1 MGKLKQSFNNLR
13 GSLIL
18 LCYSLCAL
26 FMGAFLLYLV
36 YSALSSGQLKIPTKS
51 SSRPAT
57 IVTPSS
63 GTVFYFGFLLLYAF
77 SGFAFISAPVVIAW
91 RFWRASPYERESMLM
106 THMSSRGRRP
116 PRILRALLIFVAVP
130 LVAIFIIMFATIL
143 KSS

>member
-1 MGKLKQSFNNLR
+1 
-13 GSLIL
+13 
-18 LCYSLCAL
+18 
-26 FMGAFLLYLV
+26 MGAFLLYLA

-57 IVTPSS
+57 IVTPSD

-77 SGFAFISAPVVIAW
+77 SGFTFILAPLMIAL
-91 RFWRASPYERESMLM
+91 RFWRATPDQRRRMLIE
-106 THMSSRGRRP
+106 HMPTSSKRP
-116 PRILRALLIFVAVP
+116 PRILRTLLIFVAVP